1 MQTRVS
7 YLHSA
12 GLCRDSCV
20 SRHSQ
25 ELGGFRDLMEE
36 DSEESSSKLA
46 E

>member
-1 MQTRVS
+1 MYQDIVKT
-7 YLHSA
+7 
-12 GLCRDSCV
+12 
-20 SRHSQ
+20 